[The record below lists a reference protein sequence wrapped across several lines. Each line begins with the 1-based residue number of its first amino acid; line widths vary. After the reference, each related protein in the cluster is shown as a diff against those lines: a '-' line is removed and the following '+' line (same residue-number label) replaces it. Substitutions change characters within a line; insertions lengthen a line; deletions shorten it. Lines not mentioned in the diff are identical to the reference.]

1 MRRTILTLL
10 FCLPPLASG
19 AVKPPEGRWE
29 GSVQIPGRELQLVVD
44 LAQDSIGAWKG
55 SIIIPGLGIKG
66 EPLTNLV
73 LTGTGLAFDVGG
85 SLGSATHGPAGFKG
99 SLASADVM
107 AGAMSPG
114 GTVAKFT
121 LKRVA
126 AAQVESSPR
135 STRVARDIED
145 QWTGDFELGGYPRH
159 VTITL
164 ENHSDAAA
172 TARFVVVGKQT
183 TDLPVDLVVED
194 GNFLR
199 IESKANHVAFEGRIV
214 RESGE
219 IRGIVEMGPF
229 ELPLVLRRVSARA
242 S

>member
-1 MRRTILTLL
+1 MRRTILILL
-10 FCLPPLASG
+10 VCLPAIASG
-19 AVKPPEGRWE
+19 AAMPPEGRWE
-29 GSVQIPGRELQLVVD
+29 GHVQIPGRDLQLVVD
-44 LAQDSIGAWKG
+44 LAQDSTGAWKG
-55 SIIIPGLGIKG
+55 SIIVPGLGIKG
-66 EPLTNLV
+66 EPLSNLV
-73 LTGTGLAFDVGG
+73 LTGTGLAFDVGS
-85 SLGSATHGPAGFKG
+85 SLGSATYGPARFKG
-99 SLASADVM
+99 SLPSADVM
-107 AGAMSPG
+107 AGEMSQG
-114 GTVAKFT
+114 GNVAKFT

-126 AAQVESSPR
+126 PAQVESSPR

-164 ENHSDAAA
+164 ENHADAAA
-172 TARFVVVGKQT
+172 TARFVVVGKQA
-183 TDLPVDLVVED
+183 TDLPIDLVVED

-199 IESKANHVAFEGRIV
+199 IESQANHIVFEGRIV

>member
-1 MRRTILTLL
+1 MRRTILILL
-10 FCLPPLASG
+10 VCFPALASG
-19 AVKPPEGRWE
+19 ATIPPEGRWE

-44 LAQDSIGAWKG
+44 LAQDSTGAWKG
-55 SIIIPGLGIKG
+55 SVIVAGLGIKG
-66 EPLTNLV
+66 ESLANLV
-73 LTGTGLAFDVGG
+73 LTGTGLAFDVGS
-85 SLGSATHGPAGFKG
+85 SLGSATYGPARFKA
-99 SLASADVM
+99 SLPSANVM
-107 AGAMSPG
+107 TGEMSQG
-114 GTVAKFT
+114 GNVAKFA
-121 LKRVA
+121 LERVA
-126 AAQVESSPR
+126 PAQVESSQR
-135 STRVARDIED
+135 STRIARDIED

-164 ENHSDAAA
+164 ENHADAAA
-172 TARFVVVGKQT
+172 TATFVVVGKQT

-219 IRGIVEMGPF
+219 IRGIVEMGSF